1 MMVVLSNRQKWL
13 ILGVLILIGL
23 FIEGY
28 FQFYEGISVV
38 YSHFFYIPI
47 VLAAIWY
54 GKKAAVLGLFFG
66 IFHVTGVLY
75 ATGSLSPDAL
85 VRAAMFVIV
94 ALIVGTVADMM
105 RKEQNAIVRDATEKA
120 LRTRPGI
127 REGLEDLRNRI
138 VSSVNVDRMK
148 KERDVQGLIRALH
161 HPEVNVQYEAAEALG
176 MIGDPAA
183 VLPLIEALTG
193 DPYSGVRWKASEALA
208 RIGKPS
214 VEPLIAVLR
223 NPDADVRWKAAIA
236 LGDIGDERAVGPL
249 IELLRDEDRFV
260 KSRAA
265 YALSSVGR
273 PAVLPLI
280 QALRTGDG
288 NLRWGAAIALGAI
301 KDPESAL
308 PLLQALGDRHE
319 NVRTEAAAAL
329 VEIGPPVIGPVR
341 EFLPGAGVEETR
353 EVILLLGE
361 IEGPGSGLLLEDL
374 CKHPEPAIRELAGAT
389 REKQKKEL
397 NE

>member
-1 MMVVLSNRQKWL
+1 MMVFLSNRQKWL
-13 ILGVLILIGL
+13 ILGALILIGL

-28 FQFYEGISVV
+28 FQFYQRISVV

-54 GKKAAVLGLFFG
+54 GKKAALLGLFFG
-66 IFHVTGVLY
+66 FFHVTGVLY
-75 ATGSLSPDAL
+75 ATGSLSSDAL

-120 LRTRPGI
+120 LRTRPGL
-127 REGLEDLRNRI
+127 REGLEELRNRI

-176 MIGDPAA
+176 IIGDPAA
-183 VLPLIEALTG
+183 VQPLIEALTG

-208 RIGKPS
+208 RIGKPA
-214 VEPLIAVLR
+214 VEPLIAALR

-236 LGDIGDERAVGPL
+236 LGDIGDERAVVPL

-308 PLLQALGDRHE
+308 PLLHALGDRYE

-329 VEIGPPVIGPVR
+329 VEIGPPVIGPIR
-341 EFLPGAGVEETR
+341 EFLPDAGIEETR

-361 IEGPGSGLLLEDL
+361 IEAPESGILLEDL

-389 REKQKKEL
+389 REKRKKER
-397 NE
+397 ND